1 MGLLRLFFVPP
12 PPLIIQ
18 VNHGTRVELP
28 VVNPR
33 LALRD
38 HYVPNEYNAPTCI
51 QLPPFRAHHYEIK
64 PQTIQMLPNY
74 HGLPSEEPYKH
85 LDEFLEMCSTVKYMD
100 MPEEV
105 LRLKLFPFTLKDK
118 EKYWFNNLRPFLITS
133 WAEMQQQFLKKYY
146 PMSKTNSMR
155 TSILEFS

>member
-1 MGLLRLFFVPP
+1 MYALQPP
-12 PPLIIQ
+12 IIQ
-18 VNHGTRVELP
+18 GNQNQGAHVAP
-28 VVNPR
+28 QIANPP

-74 HGLPSEEPYKH
+74 HELPSEEPYKH
-85 LDEFLEMCSTVKYMD
+85 LDEFLEVCSTVKYTD

-118 EKYWFNNLRPFLITS
+118 AKYWFNNLRPFSITS
-133 WAEMQQQFLKKYY
+133 
-146 PMSKTNSMR
+146 
-155 TSILEFS
+155 